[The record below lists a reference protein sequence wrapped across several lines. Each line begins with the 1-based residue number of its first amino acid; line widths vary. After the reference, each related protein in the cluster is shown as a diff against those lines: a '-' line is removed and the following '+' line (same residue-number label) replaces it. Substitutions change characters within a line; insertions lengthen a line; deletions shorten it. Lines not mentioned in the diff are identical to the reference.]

1 MRQIVWYNWNKVFI
15 GAVIMKKFFNR
26 YFVDGLGA
34 MAQGLFS
41 TLIIGTILAQ
51 IGMLVSSYVS
61 AGLGSYIIAA
71 ANIAKTITGAG
82 IGVAVAVKFK
92 SSPILTAATAV
103 CGMLGAFPGVGITE
117 LAVGRPGEPLGAF
130 VAAVIA
136 CEIGALVSGKTKL
149 DIVLTPI
156 VTICSGGVVAFLVST
171 PISNFMTWLGSLVNY
186 NVEKN
191 PVLGGIIVAVLMG
204 VILTLPISSA
214 AVGVS
219 LGLSGIAAGAAC
231 VGCCCQMI
239 GFAVSS
245 FRDNGIS
252 GLISQ
257 GIGTSM
263 IQMPNILKKPQIWLA
278 PTLASAV
285 LGPISSAVLRMTNTA
300 TGSGMGT
307 SGLVGQFEAF
317 TAMLPANGVLR
328 TTLMVVVMHFLLP
341 AVVTL
346 AFDWAFCRLGWVK
359 KGYMKLLKG

>member
-1 MRQIVWYNWNKVFI
+1 
-15 GAVIMKKFFNR
+15 MKRFFNR
-26 YFVDGLGA
+26 YFIDGLGA

-51 IGMLVSSYVS
+51 IGTLVSSYVN
-61 AGLGSYIIAA
+61 ADIGAYIIAA
-71 ANIAKTITGAG
+71 ANIAKTVTGAG
-82 IGVAVAVKFK
+82 IGVAVAVKFG

-103 CGMLGAFPGVGITE
+103 CGMLGAFPGVGLTE
-117 LAVGRPGEPLGAF
+117 LTLGRPGEPLGAF
-130 VAAVIA
+130 VAAVVA
-136 CEIGALVSGKTKL
+136 CEIGRLVSGKTKL

-156 VTICSGGVVAFLVST
+156 VTICSGAAVAFLVST
-171 PISNFMTWLGSLVNY
+171 PISKFMLWLGSLVNY
-186 NVEKN
+186 NVEQN
-191 PVLGGIIVAVLMG
+191 PILGGIIVAALMG

-214 AVGVS
+214 AIGVS

-245 FRDNGIS
+245 YRDNGVG
-252 GLISQ
+252 GLVSQ

-263 IQMPNILKKPQIWLA
+263 IQMPNIMRKPAIWLA

-285 LGPISSAVLRMTNTA
+285 LGPISSAVLRMTNTP

-317 TAMLPANGVLR
+317 TAMVPANGVLR
-328 TTLMVVVMHFLLP
+328 TTLMIAVMHFLLP
-341 AVVTL
+341 AIVTL
-346 AFDWAFCRLGWVK
+346 AFDWAFVRLGWVK
-359 KGYMKLLKG
+359 KGDMKLSKG

>member
-1 MRQIVWYNWNKVFI
+1 
-15 GAVIMKKFFNR
+15 MKKFFNR
-26 YFVDGLGA
+26 YFIEGLGA

-51 IGMLVSSYVS
+51 IGMLVTNYLS
-61 AGLGSYIIAA
+61 ADIGAYITAA
-71 ANIAKTITGAG
+71 ADIAKTVTGAG
-82 IGVAVAVKFK
+82 IGVAVAVKFG

-117 LAVGRPGEPLGAF
+117 LAIGYPGEPLGAF
-130 VAAVIA
+130 VAAVVA
-136 CEIGALVSGKTKL
+136 CEIGGLISGKTKL

-156 VTICSGGVVAFLVST
+156 VTICSGGVVAFLVSA
-171 PISNFMTWLGSLVNY
+171 PISDFMSWLGSLVNY
-186 NVEKN
+186 NVEKS
-191 PVLGGIIVAVLMG
+191 PVLGGIIVAALMG

-214 AVGVS
+214 AIGVTMK
-219 LGLSGIAAGAAC
+219 LSGIAAGAAC

-245 FRDNGIS
+245 YRDNGVS

-263 IQMPNILKKPQIWLA
+263 IQMPNIMRKPAIWLA
-278 PTLASAV
+278 PTLASAI
-285 LGPISSAVLRMTNTA
+285 LGPISSAVLKMTNTP

-317 TAMLPANGVLR
+317 SVMLPSQGVFR
-328 TTLMVVVMHFLLP
+328 TTVTVILMHFLLP
-341 AVVTL
+341 ALVTL
-346 AFDWAFCRLGWVK
+346 GFDWVFRRLGWVK
-359 KGYMKLLKG
+359 KGDMKLSKG